1 MPLSAEYLLSRGR
14 CCHNGCMNCPYGSDG
29 MSKKNDYAVVAV
41 PSKRLAELLEAERQ
55 IEALKAK
62 GVTIDV

>member
-1 MPLSAEYLLSRGR
+1 MPLSAEYLLSRGK
-14 CCHNGCMNCPYGSDG
+14 CCGFSCFNCPYGSDG
-29 MSKKNDYAVVAV
+29 MSEKNDYAVVAV
-41 PSKRLAELLEAERQ
+41 PHKRLAELLEAERQ

>member
-1 MPLSAEYLLSRGR
+1 
-14 CCHNGCMNCPYGSDG
+14 
-29 MSKKNDYAVVAV
+29 MSEKNDYAVVAV
-41 PSKRLAELLEAERQ
+41 PHKRLAELLEAERQ